1 MRRVSGAWIYALAG
15 VVALGVSVTARA
27 AGDAQRGE
35 HLAYTCL
42 GCHGVP
48 NYENTYPMYRVP
60 KLNGQHPAYIV
71 SALKAYRSGER
82 SHATM
87 HAQASSMS
95 DEDMADVAGYL
106 SGTVLKS
113 AGKPVG
119 AAPAATQ
126 LCVACHGTDGVG
138 MTGDYPTLAGQY
150 ADYIARALTEY
161 RKGDRKNP
169 IMATFAG
176 QIKEADIEAI
186 AAYFSHQAPSLDSVH
201 RRLTRF
207 SKLE

>member
-1 MRRVSGAWIYALAG
+1 MRRVSGVWGYAWAG
-15 VVALGVSVTARA
+15 VLTLGVSVTAHA
-27 AGDAQRGE
+27 AGDAQRGQ
-35 HLAYTCL
+35 LIAYTCL

-60 KLNGQHPAYIV
+60 KLHGQHPEYIV

-95 DEDMADVAGYL
+95 DEDMQDVAAYL
-106 SGTVLKS
+106 SGTVVKS

-119 AAPAATQ
+119 TAPAATQ

-138 MTGDYPTLAGQY
+138 ITGAYPTLAGQY
-150 ADYIARALTEY
+150 EDYLARALTEY

-169 IMATFAG
+169 IMSTFAG
-176 QIKEADIEAI
+176 QIKEEDIAAI
-186 AAYFSHQAPSLDSVH
+186 AAFFAQQQQSLESVH

-207 SKLE
+207 SAAE